1 MMMFNYIKGGWVN
14 RNHILINGEKE
25 MFTVTLKKASQN
37 KLFNEIVI
45 GDDFKKLMKTLQ
57 LNYSKAVNFDQ
68 TMTLM
73 KRIISFSDK
82 RLAAFIANSFRE
94 IFSYLSID
102 TEILMSSDIPKDN
115 SLRGKDKIL
124 QICEILGA
132 DTYYNAIG
140 GQNLYDK
147 KEFSEHGIVL
157 NFVDTIPKVYSQLR
171 TKEFVPY
178 LSMIDVLMNNTKDEV
193 NDLLDSFCVRY

>member
-1 MMMFNYIKGGWVN
+1 
-14 RNHILINGEKE
+14 
-25 MFTVTLKKASQN
+25 
-37 KLFNEIVI
+37 
-45 GDDFKKLMKTLQ
+45 
-57 LNYSKAVNFDQ
+57 
-68 TMTLM
+68 
-73 KRIISFSDK
+73 
-82 RLAAFIANSFRE
+82 
-94 IFSYLSID
+94 
-102 TEILMSSDIPKDN
+102 MSSDIPKDN

-157 NFVDTIPKVYSQLR
+157 NLVDTIPKVYSQLR